1 MPPIAT
7 VHNVQIEFPHLT
19 PLQFADICRRLG
31 IAITGESRDS
41 AITYVGDV
49 RIIFESDHLLRLTG
63 LNGSAIARLQQQLTE
78 AANQARAEVA
88 LLAQSQPRQTTLW
101 A

>member
-7 VHNVQIEFPHLT
+7 VHNVQVELPHLT

-78 AANQARAEVA
+78 AADRARAEVA
-88 LLAQSQPRQTTLW
+88 LLAQSQPRQTTIW